1 MCPSILHVD
10 ATGVFAIPGGDERA
24 QICRNSSTSRPS
36 MSAAIKASALPIVIN
51 LLGIFGVAY
60 QIGNF
65 KGEIAAKVAALE
77 ATDLRHD
84 RQIEALQGFMRK
96 TAGVNSGMEDDAAI
110 R

>member
-1 MCPSILHVD
+1 
-10 ATGVFAIPGGDERA
+10 
-24 QICRNSSTSRPS
+24 

-84 RQIEALQGFMRK
+84 RQIEGLQRFASK
-96 TAGVNSGMEDDAAI
+96 ATAKVSSPFDEDDCVTATSV

>member
-1 MCPSILHVD
+1 
-10 ATGVFAIPGGDERA
+10 
-24 QICRNSSTSRPS
+24 

-60 QIGNF
+60 QIGSF
-65 KGEIAAKVAALE
+65 KGEIATKVAALE

-84 RQIEALQGFMRK
+84 RQIEAMQRFAAK
-96 TAGVNSGMEDDAAI
+96 ATAKVSMPFDEDDCVTATAV

>member
-1 MCPSILHVD
+1 
-10 ATGVFAIPGGDERA
+10 
-24 QICRNSSTSRPS
+24 

-60 QIGNF
+60 QIGSF

-84 RQIEALQGFMRK
+84 RQIESMQRFAAKASASVSNPFD
-96 TAGVNSGMEDDAAI
+96 EDDCVTETAV